1 MILIEPEQGGSS
13 PVDRVR
19 ATWKHLGT
27 PGAGVVS
34 GVNVASAAGSD
45 GWLGSPSKS
54 APLPGKMERE
64 EGWGYKGDHSSLV
77 TPLLF

>member
-13 PVDRVR
+13 AVEKVR
-19 ATWKHLGT
+19 TTWKHLGT

-54 APLPGKMERE
+54 APLPGKMER
-64 EGWGYKGDHSSLV
+64 GGTKGTTPASSH
-77 TPLLF
+77 LFF